1 MSREGVAVA
10 VGEGHGQQSWPMACR
25 TCSNGR
31 GTELIRVHTRG
42 GETGGTEV
50 RRGPTDIGTTS

>member
-1 MSREGVAVA
+1 MAVA